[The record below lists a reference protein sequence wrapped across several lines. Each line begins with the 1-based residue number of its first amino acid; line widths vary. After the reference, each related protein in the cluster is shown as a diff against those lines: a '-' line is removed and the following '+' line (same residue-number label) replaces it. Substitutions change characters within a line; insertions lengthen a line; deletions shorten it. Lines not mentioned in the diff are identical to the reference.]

1 MDDRKLENY
10 LYQSLGEEIQPKRLD
25 ETIKYCTEMDKNKQ
39 ILSEAINRAVR
50 EAVNEKLSRENTI
63 DMLVESVV
71 SERLRM
77 LREDDERETN
87 KKRSVLQWLR
97 QDEVNTAAIRREL
110 EGEPESQEDEDAKR
124 SYFMKK
130 VNQSNGKDFSDEEV
144 NQLYAIK
151 SGLGQ

>member
-1 MDDRKLENY
+1 
-10 LYQSLGEEIQPKRLD
+10 
-25 ETIKYCTEMDKNKQ
+25 MDKNKQ

>member
-1 MDDRKLENY
+1 
-10 LYQSLGEEIQPKRLD
+10 
-25 ETIKYCTEMDKNKQ
+25 MDKNKQ

-110 EGEPESQEDEDAKR
+110 EGEPESQEDEDTKR

>member
-1 MDDRKLENY
+1 
-10 LYQSLGEEIQPKRLD
+10 
-25 ETIKYCTEMDKNKQ
+25 MDKNKQ
-39 ILSEAINRAVR
+39 ILNEAINRAVR

>member
-1 MDDRKLENY
+1 
-10 LYQSLGEEIQPKRLD
+10 
-25 ETIKYCTEMDKNKQ
+25 MDKNKQ

-50 EAVNEKLSRENTI
+50 EAINERTSTQNRLDT
-63 DMLVESVV
+63 LVENAV
-71 SERLRM
+71 SKALKKLYEN
-77 LREDDERETN
+77 EEETN

-110 EGEPESQEDEDAKR
+110 EGEPESQEDEDTKR